1 MIGNKYL
8 RDLFEYSDEDTSIN
22 QLLELLK
29 FRDVEFIDSLE
40 HEPVNLGA
48 CNNEEIKYLTKVSA
62 LIDYYLQLHG
72 LEVPDWLRDKRLIFE
87 KPYFHPKRIS
97 AFRVS
102 SVKSFNSSNSSPS
115 LLSLIFISSTKFLYL
130 S

>member
-72 LEVPDWLRDKRLIFE
+72 LEVPDWLRDNRFPLLLKGIKSNIKYPSQIDISFSALIFCF
-87 KPYFHPKRIS
+87 PYLAMETLREFC
-97 AFRVS
+97 
-102 SVKSFNSSNSSPS
+102 
-115 LLSLIFISSTKFLYL
+115 YL
-130 S
+130 CCP